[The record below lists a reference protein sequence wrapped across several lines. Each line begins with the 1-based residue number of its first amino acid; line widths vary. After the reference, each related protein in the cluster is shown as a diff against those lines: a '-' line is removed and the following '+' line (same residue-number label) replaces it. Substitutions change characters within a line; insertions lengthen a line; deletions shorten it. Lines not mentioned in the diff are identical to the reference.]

1 MIDKETA
8 KEIANQYYSEIHSY
22 CLSYAHCTE
31 GEADDITQ
39 EVFLTLQKKADTFK
53 DINVRAWL
61 FKTAKNKTREY
72 FRKQNKAEKLV
83 PLNPDALPTDDMYV
97 YIDKYFEDADY
108 VSDEYIEKC
117 KELIL
122 KSLNKKEIELYTKVF
137 VEKKKYK
144 QVAEE
149 MNISEKNVAVRVSRL
164 RQKIKTLV
172 RLSLSVVGQVVIKL
186 FFM

>member
-1 MIDKETA
+1 MIDKSTA
-8 KEIANQYYSEIHSY
+8 EKIAEEYYSEIHSY
-22 CLSYAHCTE
+22 CLSNAHCSE
-31 GEADDITQ
+31 NEAWDITQ
-39 EVFLTLQKKADTFK
+39 EVFLTFQKKLDSLD
-53 DINVRAWL
+53 DINIRAWL

-72 FRKQNKAEKLV
+72 YKKNNKANKLV
-83 PLNPDALPTDDMYV
+83 PLNPYRLPTDDMYS

-122 KSLNKKEIELYTKVF
+122 KSLNKKELELYTKVF

-149 MNISEKNVAVRVSRL
+149 MNISENNVTVRVSRL
-164 RQKIKTLV
+164 KQKIKTLV
-172 RLSLSVVGQVVIKL
+172 KLSLSVVGQAAIKL

>member
-8 KEIANQYYSEIHSY
+8 KKIANEYYSEIHSY

-53 DINVRAWL
+53 DINIRAWL
-61 FKTAKNKTREY
+61 YKTAKNKVREY
-72 FRKQNKAEKLV
+72 FREKGKAEKLV
-83 PLNPDALPTDDMYV
+83 PLNPDELPTDDMYV

-122 KSLNKKEIELYTKVF
+122 KSLSKKEIALYTKVF

-149 MNISEKNVAVRVSRL
+149 MNISEKNVGVMVARL
-164 RQKIKTLV
+164 RQKIKMLAKM
-172 RLSLSVVGQVVIKL
+172 SLSVVGQLVIKL

>member
-1 MIDKETA
+1 MIDKDSA
-8 KEIANQYYSEIHSY
+8 KNIATEYYSEIHSY
-22 CLSYAHCTE
+22 CLSYAQCTE
-31 GEADDITQ
+31 SEADDITQ
-39 EVFLTLQKKADTFK
+39 EVFLTFQKKVDTLK
-53 DINVRAWL
+53 EINIRAWL

-72 FRKQNKAEKLV
+72 FREHNKAQKLV
-83 PLNPDALPTDDMYV
+83 PLNPNETPTDDMFV

-122 KSLNKKEIELYTKVF
+122 KSLSKKEIELYTKVF

-144 QVAEE
+144 QIAEE
-149 MNISEKNVAVRVSRL
+149 MNTNEKYVSVMVTRL
-164 RQKIKTLV
+164 KQKIKVLSK
-172 RLSLSVVGQVVIKL
+172 LSLSVVGQVVINL

>member
-1 MIDKETA
+1 MIDKDTA
-8 KEIANQYYSEIHSY
+8 KKIATEYYNDVHSY

-31 GEADDITQ
+31 SEADDITQ
-39 EVFLTLQKKADTFK
+39 EVFLTFQEKVDKLQDNN
-53 DINVRAWL
+53 IRAWL
-61 FKTAKNKTREY
+61 FKTAKNKAREY
-72 FRKQNKAEKLV
+72 FREHGKAQKLV
-83 PLNPDALPTDDMYV
+83 PLTPDETPTDDMFI
-97 YIDKYFEDADY
+97 YIDHYFENVDY

-122 KSLNKKEIELYTKVF
+122 KSLSKKEIELYTKVF